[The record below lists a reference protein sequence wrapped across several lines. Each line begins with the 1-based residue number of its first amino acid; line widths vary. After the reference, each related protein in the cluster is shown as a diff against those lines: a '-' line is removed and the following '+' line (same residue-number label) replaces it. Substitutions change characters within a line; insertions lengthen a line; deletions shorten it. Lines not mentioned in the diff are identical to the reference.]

1 MATIKKSGTTKDW
14 WCHGANGPLM
24 NCFWWSL
31 NFTITLEKLT
41 TIIVYNIHTLLPAV
55 PLLRMCPTETH
66 AYVLHN
72 AWLKMLRRSEF
83 TVAKYWKQCTHLIE
97 VE

>member
-1 MATIKKSGTTKDW
+1 
-14 WCHGANGPLM
+14 M

-31 NFTITLEKLT
+31 SITITLEKLT

-83 TVAKYWKQCTHLIE
+83 TVAKHWKQCTHLIE
-97 VE
+97 KISIFYFMKTIVHFTAMKIH